1 MRTRKVRLD
10 ILQEGCS
17 MKTKNYIRLAALL
30 FVIGLLAGFCISYAV
45 EPAPT
50 VHTEELMSKAGA
62 RA

>member
-1 MRTRKVRLD
+1 
-10 ILQEGCS
+10 

-30 FVIGLLAGFCISYAV
+30 FVVGLLAGFCISYAV

-50 VHTEELMSKAGA
+50 VHAEELMSKVGS